1 MDDNFLQYDFM
12 MIKLPDGSI
21 VTKPMDYIPKQ
32 GETIVLEEIV
42 VTPKDEPKVNF
53 AQFAK
58 KNVGFLFVGIL
69 GYYALK
75 YISKAPI
82 LP

>member
-1 MDDNFLQYDFM
+1 MLYDFV
-12 MIKLPDGSI
+12 MIQLPDGSI
-21 VTKPMDYIPKQ
+21 VTKPTDYIPKE
-32 GETIVLEEIV
+32 GETIVLDEIV
-42 VTPKDEPKVNF
+42 VKPKENRKVTF

-58 KNVGFLFVGIL
+58 KNVGILLVGIL

-75 YISKAPI
+75 YITKAPI